1 MKTYLNILSLIVAF
15 IATTLFTSTI
25 SAKPQRDETS
35 TFKVYGNCT
44 MCKNRIE
51 TALLKNKNI
60 KKATWD
66 VTTKIL
72 TVVYDPQL
80 ITLNNIHKIVT
91 DAGHD
96 TDKAK
101 ANDKVYKSLPTCCQ
115 YRK

>member
-1 MKTYLNILSLIVAF
+1 MKTHLNILSLIVAF
-15 IATTLFTSTI
+15 VATTLFTTTL
-25 SAKPQRDETS
+25 SAKPLRDETS

-44 MCKNRIE
+44 MCKSRIE

-66 VTTKIL
+66 VNTKMLI
-72 TVVYDPQL
+72 VVYDPQL
-80 ITLNNIHKIVT
+80 IGLDNIHKIVA

-96 TDKAK
+96 TDKVK
-101 ANDKVYKSLPTCCQ
+101 ANDKVYKSIPKCCQ